1 MAAPYYTGP
10 LTIMPRYQG
19 SMKGRPGVLV
29 AWAMAPSIYNAPY
42 NIDGYQIVRHVS
54 GQTGTTMLRMADI
67 DHSGT
72 KWDYV
77 PGFVPR
83 FLQHAYN
90 DQNQI
95 FGTYSVRARGQTVP
109 CNANQVIRTFS
120 FHMQC
125 PSARSDK
132 TVKFQIYNPSGD
144 KVWESQKKTI
154 PYYATFEWFRENPNF
169 KVATTGN
176 YRLVMMATSQ
186 TSTAQAFKVSMDS
199 RNPYPWGNAV
209 YYWDGGQGINAAW
222 YNNPGWSM
230 TFDINGSIMAYVDH
244 YCPGSAAVTYWVYP
258 YDVNHNIALYK
269 SGVLYHNQ
277 KGVWLIPT
285 RKWFGNRITP
295 ELESL
300 AVCIRSSSATSPI
313 EFATPEHQQIYRP
326 IGKRIPVIKSIV
338 PPGYDFTITG
348 HIRDYAGLS
357 GDEYKRRLEILYGY
371 TNEIKIMFV
380 GQGMSFPV
388 AINNLR
394 IKPIKQHW
402 YEVSLDCY
410 QTGHFTIPEV
420 LTVGA

>member
-1 MAAPYYTGP
+1 MAAYHTGP
-10 LTIMPRYQG
+10 LTLLPRYQG
-19 SMKGRPGVLV
+19 SMRGRPGVLV
-29 AWAMAPSIYNAPY
+29 CWAMAPSIYDSPY
-42 NIDGYQIVRHVS
+42 NIHGYQIIRKWS
-54 GQTGTTMLRMADI
+54 GQTGSTLLSQRDMSE
-67 DHSGT
+67 HGT
-72 KWDYV
+72 LWDYV

-83 FLQHAYN
+83 FLQEDSN
-90 DQNQI
+90 DDNQY
-95 FGTYSVRARGQTVP
+95 FGGYSVRARGQTVP

-120 FHMQC
+120 FHMQT
-125 PSARSDK
+125 PSARANK
-132 TVKFQIYNPSGD
+132 EVKFQIWNPAGV
-144 KVWESQKKTI
+144 KVWESNYRTI
-154 PYYATFEWFRENPNF
+154 PYYSEFEWFRVSPNF
-169 KVATTGN
+169 KVASTGN
-176 YRLVMMATSQ
+176 YRLTMMARTQ

-199 RNPYPWGNAV
+199 RNPYPWGHAV
-209 YYWDGGQGINAAW
+209 YYWDGGGGIGAGW
-222 YNNPGWSM
+222 YTNPGWSM
-230 TFDINGSIMAYVDH
+230 TFDINASIMAYVDH
-244 YCPGSAAVTYWVYP
+244 YCPSSARVTYWVYP
-258 YDVNHNIALYK
+258 YDSNHNVALYK
-269 SGVLYHNQ
+269 SGFLYHKQ
-277 KGVWLIPT
+277 IGVWLIPS

-295 ELESL
+295 QNESL
-300 AVCIRSSSATSPI
+300 ATCIRLSAPI

-348 HIRDYAGLS
+348 HIRDGMGLS

-394 IKPIKQHW
+394 LKPIKQHW